1 MTHPGEAPAALEC
14 YVVISLF
21 ISNLQEARTHV
32 HRSPNYFTTSRQV
45 REGLFHHV
53 GDLLAILVLPEPPP
67 LRVLHL
73 LGDEVCARA
82 QLSLELHP
90 HGAAGLKSQSPERP
104 EVTQDGEHG
113 VVVVVVATAA
123 AAAAVTAA
131 TSPATAGTAAGAA
144 AAAVTVA
151 VTATTAAATAA
162 ATAASTAAAAFT
174 STAAAAATSTA
185 AAAAAAAAAA
195 SGGSGGLALTLAAA
209 ALGGRGGGVLLRRW
223 IKEQINERGTDQRRG
238 TRTAGRR

>member
-67 LRVLHL
+67 LRVLQL

-113 VVVVVVATAA
+113 VVVVVVAT

>member
-123 AAAAVTAA
+123 AAVTAA